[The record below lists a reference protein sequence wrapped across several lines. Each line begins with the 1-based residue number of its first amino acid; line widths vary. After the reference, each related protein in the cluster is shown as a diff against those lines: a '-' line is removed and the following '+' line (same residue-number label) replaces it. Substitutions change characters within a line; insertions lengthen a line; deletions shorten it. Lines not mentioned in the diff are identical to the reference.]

1 MFIRQCRLFWAEKQP
16 DFIKQ
21 KTEIKGTNEGNF
33 MAKENNKQNN
43 QQQERIE
50 RGYKI
55 RQVTQIQPSWK
66 EGGRGEEGEFFIQL
80 VLDNG
85 VDEYIIQPSSS
96 DVDVILEMF
105 EKSKY
110 TVWDDERQILI
121 FENIPTK

>member
-1 MFIRQCRLFWAEKQP
+1 
-16 DFIKQ
+16 
-21 KTEIKGTNEGNF
+21 
-33 MAKENNKQNN
+33 MAKDNNTKNN
-43 QQQERIE
+43 QQQEQRVE

-66 EGGRGEEGEFFIQL
+66 EGGRGEDGEFYIQL

-85 VDEYIIQPSSS
+85 VDEYVLQPSED
-96 DVDVILEMF
+96 DVDVLLGLF

-110 TVWDDERQILI
+110 TVWDDERRILI

>member
-1 MFIRQCRLFWAEKQP
+1 MV
-16 DFIKQ
+16 
-21 KTEIKGTNEGNF
+21 
-33 MAKENNKQNN
+33 KETTKQNER
-43 QQQERIE
+43 QQERIE

-66 EGGRGEEGEFFIQL
+66 AGARGEEGEFFVQL

-85 VDEYIIQPSSS
+85 VDEYIIQPTAE
-96 DVDVILEMF
+96 DTDVILGMF

>member
-1 MFIRQCRLFWAEKQP
+1 
-16 DFIKQ
+16 
-21 KTEIKGTNEGNF
+21 
-33 MAKENNKQNN
+33 MAKENDTQKN

-66 EGGRGEEGEFFIQL
+66 EGRRGEDGEFFIQL

-85 VDEYIIQPSSS
+85 VNEYIIQPSSS

-121 FENIPTK
+121 FENISTK

>member
-1 MFIRQCRLFWAEKQP
+1 
-16 DFIKQ
+16 
-21 KTEIKGTNEGNF
+21 
-33 MAKENNKQNN
+33 MAKENNTKNN

-66 EGGRGEEGEFFIQL
+66 EGGRGEDGEFFVQL

-96 DVDVILEMF
+96 DVDIILEMF

>member
-1 MFIRQCRLFWAEKQP
+1 
-16 DFIKQ
+16 
-21 KTEIKGTNEGNF
+21 
-33 MAKENNKQNN
+33 MAKENNTQKN

-55 RQVTQIQPSWK
+55 RQVTQVQSSWK
-66 EGGRGEEGEFFIQL
+66 EGGRGADGEFFIQL

-121 FENIPTK
+121 FENISTK

>member
-1 MFIRQCRLFWAEKQP
+1 
-16 DFIKQ
+16 
-21 KTEIKGTNEGNF
+21 
-33 MAKENNKQNN
+33 MAKDANTKNN

-66 EGGRGEEGEFFIQL
+66 AGGRGEDGEFFVQL

-85 VDEYIIQPSSS
+85 VDEYIIQPSAS

>member
-1 MFIRQCRLFWAEKQP
+1 
-16 DFIKQ
+16 
-21 KTEIKGTNEGNF
+21 
-33 MAKENNKQNN
+33 MAKDTTKQNN

-66 EGGRGEEGEFFIQL
+66 AGGRGENGEFFVQL

-85 VDEYIIQPSSS
+85 VDEYIIQPTAE
-96 DVDVILEMF
+96 DTDVILEMF

>member
-1 MFIRQCRLFWAEKQP
+1 
-16 DFIKQ
+16 
-21 KTEIKGTNEGNF
+21 

>member
-1 MFIRQCRLFWAEKQP
+1 
-16 DFIKQ
+16 
-21 KTEIKGTNEGNF
+21 
-33 MAKENNKQNN
+33 MAKENNTKNN

-66 EGGRGEEGEFFIQL
+66 EGERGEAGEFYIQL

-85 VDEYIIQPSSS
+85 VDEYIIQPSSD

>member
-1 MFIRQCRLFWAEKQP
+1 
-16 DFIKQ
+16 
-21 KTEIKGTNEGNF
+21 
-33 MAKENNKQNN
+33 MAKDANTKNN

-110 TVWDDERQILI
+110 TVWDDERRILI

>member
-1 MFIRQCRLFWAEKQP
+1 
-16 DFIKQ
+16 
-21 KTEIKGTNEGNF
+21 
-33 MAKENNKQNN
+33 MAKSSNTNND

-66 EGGRGEEGEFFIQL
+66 AGARGEDGEFYIQL

-85 VDEYIIQPSSS
+85 VDEYVLQPSED
-96 DVDVILEMF
+96 DVDVLLSLF

-121 FENIPTK
+121 FENIATK

>member
-1 MFIRQCRLFWAEKQP
+1 
-16 DFIKQ
+16 
-21 KTEIKGTNEGNF
+21 
-33 MAKENNKQNN
+33 MAKENNTKNN
-43 QQQERIE
+43 QQQKRIE

-66 EGGRGEEGEFFIQL
+66 EGGRGEDGEFFVQL

-96 DVDVILEMF
+96 DVDIILEMF

>member
-1 MFIRQCRLFWAEKQP
+1 
-16 DFIKQ
+16 
-21 KTEIKGTNEGNF
+21 
-33 MAKENNKQNN
+33 MAKSSNTNNN

-66 EGGRGEEGEFFIQL
+66 AGGRGEDGEFYIQL

-85 VDEYIIQPSSS
+85 VDEYVLQPSED
-96 DVDVILEMF
+96 DVDVLLGLF

-121 FENIPTK
+121 FENIATK

>member
-1 MFIRQCRLFWAEKQP
+1 
-16 DFIKQ
+16 
-21 KTEIKGTNEGNF
+21 
-33 MAKENNKQNN
+33 MAKESNTQNN

-110 TVWDDERQILI
+110 TVWDDERRILI

>member
-1 MFIRQCRLFWAEKQP
+1 
-16 DFIKQ
+16 
-21 KTEIKGTNEGNF
+21 
-33 MAKENNKQNN
+33 MAKENNTRNN

-55 RQVTQIQPSWK
+55 RQVTQVQPSWK

-85 VDEYIIQPSSS
+85 VDEYILQPSSS
-96 DVDVILEMF
+96 DVDVILELF

>member
-1 MFIRQCRLFWAEKQP
+1 
-16 DFIKQ
+16 
-21 KTEIKGTNEGNF
+21 
-33 MAKENNKQNN
+33 MAKDTTKQNER
-43 QQQERIE
+43 QQERIE

-66 EGGRGEEGEFFIQL
+66 AGGRGENGEFFVQL

-85 VDEYIIQPSSS
+85 VDEYIIQPTAE
-96 DVDVILEMF
+96 DTDVILGMF

>member
-1 MFIRQCRLFWAEKQP
+1 
-16 DFIKQ
+16 
-21 KTEIKGTNEGNF
+21 
-33 MAKENNKQNN
+33 MAKDNNAKNN

-66 EGGRGEEGEFFIQL
+66 AGGRGEDGEFFVQL

-96 DVDVILEMF
+96 DVDVILELF

>member
-1 MFIRQCRLFWAEKQP
+1 
-16 DFIKQ
+16 
-21 KTEIKGTNEGNF
+21 
-33 MAKENNKQNN
+33 MAKDNNTKNN

-66 EGGRGEEGEFFIQL
+66 AGGRGEDGEFFVQL

-96 DVDVILEMF
+96 DVDVILELF

>member
-1 MFIRQCRLFWAEKQP
+1 
-16 DFIKQ
+16 
-21 KTEIKGTNEGNF
+21 
-33 MAKENNKQNN
+33 MAKETNTKNN

-66 EGGRGEEGEFFIQL
+66 AGGRGEDGEFFVQL

-96 DVDVILEMF
+96 DVDVILELF

-121 FENIPTK
+121 FENISTK

>member
-1 MFIRQCRLFWAEKQP
+1 
-16 DFIKQ
+16 
-21 KTEIKGTNEGNF
+21 
-33 MAKENNKQNN
+33 MAKESNTKNN
-43 QQQERIE
+43 QQQARIE

-66 EGGRGEEGEFFIQL
+66 EGGRGEDGEFFVQL

>member
-1 MFIRQCRLFWAEKQP
+1 
-16 DFIKQ
+16 
-21 KTEIKGTNEGNF
+21 
-33 MAKENNKQNN
+33 MAKENNTKNN

-66 EGGRGEEGEFFIQL
+66 EGGRGEDGEFFVQL

-96 DVDVILEMF
+96 DVDIILEMF

-110 TVWDDERQILI
+110 TVWDDERRILI

>member
-1 MFIRQCRLFWAEKQP
+1 
-16 DFIKQ
+16 
-21 KTEIKGTNEGNF
+21 
-33 MAKENNKQNN
+33 MAKDSNTKNN

-66 EGGRGEEGEFFIQL
+66 ERGRDEDGEFFIQL

-85 VDEYIIQPSSS
+85 VEEYILQPSSS

-110 TVWDDERQILI
+110 TVWDDERRILI
-121 FENIPTK
+121 FENIATK

>member
-1 MFIRQCRLFWAEKQP
+1 
-16 DFIKQ
+16 
-21 KTEIKGTNEGNF
+21 
-33 MAKENNKQNN
+33 MAKDSNTKNN

-66 EGGRGEEGEFFIQL
+66 ERGRDEDGEFFIQL

-85 VDEYIIQPSSS
+85 VEEYILQPSSN

-110 TVWDDERQILI
+110 TVWDDERRILI

>member
-1 MFIRQCRLFWAEKQP
+1 
-16 DFIKQ
+16 
-21 KTEIKGTNEGNF
+21 
-33 MAKENNKQNN
+33 MAKETNTKNN

-66 EGGRGEEGEFFIQL
+66 ERGRDEDGEFFIQL

-85 VDEYIIQPSSS
+85 VEEYILQPSSG

-110 TVWDDERQILI
+110 TVWDDERRILI
-121 FENIPTK
+121 FENIATK

>member
-1 MFIRQCRLFWAEKQP
+1 
-16 DFIKQ
+16 
-21 KTEIKGTNEGNF
+21 
-33 MAKENNKQNN
+33 MAKENNTKNN

-66 EGGRGEEGEFFIQL
+66 EGGRGEDGEFFVQL

-110 TVWDDERQILI
+110 TVWDDERRILI

>member
-1 MFIRQCRLFWAEKQP
+1 
-16 DFIKQ
+16 
-21 KTEIKGTNEGNF
+21 
-33 MAKENNKQNN
+33 MAKENNTRNN

-66 EGGRGEEGEFFIQL
+66 ERGRDEDGEFFIQL

-85 VDEYIIQPSSS
+85 VEEYILQPSSN
-96 DVDVILEMF
+96 DVDVIMEMF

-110 TVWDDERQILI
+110 TVWDDERRILI
-121 FENIPTK
+121 FENISTK

>member
-1 MFIRQCRLFWAEKQP
+1 
-16 DFIKQ
+16 
-21 KTEIKGTNEGNF
+21 
-33 MAKENNKQNN
+33 MAKSSNTNNN

-66 EGGRGEEGEFFIQL
+66 AGGRGEDGEFYIQL

-85 VDEYIIQPSSS
+85 VDEYVLQPSED
-96 DVDVILEMF
+96 DVDVLLGLF

-121 FENIPTK
+121 FENISTK

>member
-1 MFIRQCRLFWAEKQP
+1 
-16 DFIKQ
+16 
-21 KTEIKGTNEGNF
+21 
-33 MAKENNKQNN
+33 MAKENNTRNN

-55 RQVTQIQPSWK
+55 RQETQVQPSWK

-85 VDEYIIQPSSS
+85 VDEYILQPSSS
-96 DVDVILEMF
+96 DVDVILELF

>member
-1 MFIRQCRLFWAEKQP
+1 
-16 DFIKQ
+16 
-21 KTEIKGTNEGNF
+21 
-33 MAKENNKQNN
+33 MAKNTITQNN

-66 EGGRGEEGEFFIQL
+66 AGGRGADGEFFVQL

-85 VDEYIIQPSSS
+85 VDEYIIQPTAE
-96 DVDVILEMF
+96 DTHVILGMF

-121 FENIPTK
+121 FENIATK

>member
-1 MFIRQCRLFWAEKQP
+1 
-16 DFIKQ
+16 
-21 KTEIKGTNEGNF
+21 
-33 MAKENNKQNN
+33 MAKDNNTKNN
-43 QQQERIE
+43 QQQQRIE

-66 EGGRGEEGEFFIQL
+66 AGGRGEDGEFFVQL

-96 DVDVILEMF
+96 DVDVILELF

>member
-1 MFIRQCRLFWAEKQP
+1 
-16 DFIKQ
+16 
-21 KTEIKGTNEGNF
+21 
-33 MAKENNKQNN
+33 MAKSSNTNNN

-66 EGGRGEEGEFFIQL
+66 AGGRGEDGKFYIQL

-85 VDEYIIQPSSS
+85 VDEYVLQPSED
-96 DVDVILEMF
+96 DVDVLLGLF

-121 FENIPTK
+121 FENISTK

>member
-1 MFIRQCRLFWAEKQP
+1 
-16 DFIKQ
+16 
-21 KTEIKGTNEGNF
+21 
-33 MAKENNKQNN
+33 MAKENNTRNN

-66 EGGRGEEGEFFIQL
+66 AGGRGEDGEFFVQL

-121 FENIPTK
+121 FENIATK

>member
-1 MFIRQCRLFWAEKQP
+1 
-16 DFIKQ
+16 
-21 KTEIKGTNEGNF
+21 
-33 MAKENNKQNN
+33 MAKGNNTQNN

-66 EGGRGEEGEFFIQL
+66 EGGRNEDGEFFVQL

-110 TVWDDERQILI
+110 TVWDDERRILI
-121 FENIPTK
+121 FENISTK

>member
-1 MFIRQCRLFWAEKQP
+1 
-16 DFIKQ
+16 
-21 KTEIKGTNEGNF
+21 
-33 MAKENNKQNN
+33 MAKDNNTQKN

-66 EGGRGEEGEFFIQL
+66 EGGRGADGEFFIQL

-121 FENIPTK
+121 FENISTK

>member
-1 MFIRQCRLFWAEKQP
+1 MA
-16 DFIKQ
+16 
-21 KTEIKGTNEGNF
+21 
-33 MAKENNKQNN
+33 AKETNTKNDK
-43 QQQERIE
+43 QQERIE

-66 EGGRGEEGEFFIQL
+66 AGGRGEDGEFFLQI

-85 VDEYIIQPSSS
+85 VDEHVLQPSEDDI
-96 DVDVILEMF
+96 DVLLGLF

-121 FENIPTK
+121 FENISTK